1 MLRTKEEIEA
11 HVNIEINE
19 GVIFNCHE
27 VKMLRH
33 KGNKRLKIFR
43 LEFTWDKDGTNFN
56 FSRRA
61 KFEDIP
67 TVIDGYVDE
76 VNRIASSVG

>member
-1 MLRTKEEIEA
+1 MLKTKEDIEN

-19 GVIFNCHE
+19 GVTFNCHD
-27 VKMLRH
+27 VKMLSHR
-33 KGNKRLKIFR
+33 GFNKPKEFR
-43 LEFTWDKDGTNFN
+43 LEFTWDKEGTNFN

-61 KFEDIP
+61 KFEDIH